1 MTCSNQCQWGTCQN
15 QSCVGSSVQNCGN
28 CGTQTRSCSSGTW
41 SAWTVC
47 AGQGSCSPGQTRTCP
62 SGATQNCNISCQWN
76 ACPSCRELN
85 NFTNEQISTST
96 VICAKSYY
104 GTTLRITGNGINVT
118 ADSGYANL
126 VGDNSYLLIENL
138 NNSAVSGLAVIDSL
152 GRQGTG
158 TWHFPGAI
166 NMVNSSGN
174 RMTLWAQCKKGSS
187 SCVGLVLDSFP
198 SNNNTFDGI
207 AAVNGFTGLIVN
219 GANNSFKYY
228 VGGIY
233 AATSGGAP
241 ICYINQG
248 GMPNTFVLGSCSF

>member
-1 MTCSNQCQWGTCQN
+1 
-15 QSCVGSSVQNCGN
+15 
-28 CGTQTRSCSSGTW
+28 
-41 SAWTVC
+41 
-47 AGQGSCSPGQTRTCP
+47 
-62 SGATQNCNISCQWN
+62 
-76 ACPSCRELN
+76 
-85 NFTNEQISTST
+85 
-96 VICAKSYY
+96 
-104 GTTLRITGNGINVT
+104 
-118 ADSGYANL
+118 
-126 VGDNSYLLIENL
+126 
-138 NNSAVSGLAVIDSL
+138 
-152 GRQGTG
+152 
-158 TWHFPGAI
+158 
-166 NMVNSSGN
+166 MVNSSGN